1 MSMGNPN
8 AEHDKALDSVPIPIL
23 RSKRAR
29 GGFPTSDDRWTLVE
43 AFIREGGLV
52 KHQLDSFNDFVE
64 KRLQEIIN
72 ENSVIETENKGLYI
86 RLEKI
91 EVGKPRVR
99 EADASEH
106 LLYPM
111 EARLRNLTYA
121 APLYLTMALYVNDEE
136 VDRQRVYIGDLP
148 IMVRSRYCNL
158 YGLKRQE
165 LISKLEDP
173 EDPGG
178 YFIING
184 SERVIVSQEDLAP
197 NKPFYDKGDKASITH
212 TAKVISIGAGF
223 KTTVTVE
230 RHKDGIIYVI
240 FPSVATRI
248 PFPIIMRALGLE
260 TDEDIVLAVSDDPD
274 IQNELLPSLQFSIQI
289 ASTVDDALDFIG
301 SKVAIGQPREVRIER
316 ARQTLDKYFLPH
328 LGTTEDARLK
338 KALMVGQMVKGVIEM
353 YLGRR
358 EPDDK
363 DHTAN
368 KRVRLVGDLMAQLFR
383 AVFRQ
388 VIQDVRQQLEKHY
401 SRGKVPSL
409 VTLVRADI
417 ITERIRH
424 ALATGNWIG
433 GRTGV
438 SQMLDRTNLLSTLS
452 HLRRV
457 VSNLSRAQPHFE
469 ARDLHPTQWGR
480 LCAIE
485 TPEGQNCGL
494 VKNLALLS
502 TITVGVDE
510 NEVEKLLYDL
520 GVVPILTAR
529 KEGIKGTEVY
539 LNGRLVGIHTE
550 PDKLV
555 TTIRDLRRRGQISH
569 EINVARIR
577 RGALDEVRVNCD
589 GGRLRRP
596 VLIIENGELKL
607 KPEHIKKLSSGEWSW
622 SDLISNGIV
631 EYLDGDEEENALVAI
646 NPEEDMSKYT
656 HMEIIPSVMIGAVA
670 SIIPYAEHNQSPRN
684 IYEAAMAKQSL
695 GFPAANYRFRMDSRG
710 HLLIYPERPLVIT
723 RGMELNGY
731 LRRPAGQ
738 NAIVALLTYTGY
750 NMEDAVILNKSA
762 IERGMY
768 RSVFYRTY
776 ETEQMRYPGG
786 EEDRIEIPSAEV
798 RGYKGPESYAHL
810 DEDGIVS
817 PEVFVSGGEVLIGKS
832 SPPRF
837 YGVYTETV
845 VSSARRDSSI
855 TVRRGEKGIVD
866 NVVITETNEGYKL
879 VKVKVRELRIPELG
893 DKFASRHGQK
903 GVMGMM
909 IPMVDMPFTEDGIT
923 PDIIVNPH
931 ALPSRMTVGQ
941 LLESMAG
948 KVAALRGVMIDATP
962 FEGVTEEELRDLL
975 IRSGF
980 RWDGK
985 EVMYSGL
992 TGRKLE
998 ADVFIGVVYYQKLHH
1013 MVADKIHARAR
1024 GPVQILTRQPTEGR
1038 SREGG
1043 LRLGEMERD
1052 VLIAHGAAALLRER
1066 LVESS
1071 DKYTMYVCEDCGM
1084 IAWYDTNKGKP
1095 VCPIHG
1101 DKGRIARVTVPYAF
1115 KLLLQELMSLGIYP
1129 RIELGDLIEERRA

>member
-1 MSMGNPN
+1 MGVDNPN
-8 AEHDKALDSVPIPIL
+8 TERNRALDSAPIPVL
-23 RSKRAR
+23 RSRRLR
-29 GGFPTSDDRWTLVE
+29 GVFPSTDERWALVD

-64 KRLQEIIN
+64 KKLQEIVS
-72 ENSVIETENKGLYI
+72 ENSIIETEVKGLYI
-86 RLEKI
+86 KLERI
-91 EVGKPRVR
+91 EVGRPRVR

-106 LLYPM
+106 VLYPM

-121 APLYLTMALYVNDEE
+121 APLYLTMSLYVNDEE
-136 VDRQRVYIGDLP
+136 VDRQKVYIGDLP
-148 IMVRSRYCNL
+148 IMVRSKYCNL
-158 YGLKRQE
+158 HGLKRQE

-173 EDPGG
+173 DDPGG

-197 NKPFYDKGDKASITH
+197 DKPFYDKGDKASITH
-212 TAKVISIGAGF
+212 VAKVISIGAGY

-240 FPSVATRI
+240 FPAIATRI
-248 PFPIIMRALGLE
+248 PFPIVMRALGLE

-274 IQNELLPSLQFSIQI
+274 IQNELLPSLQFSMQL
-289 ASTVDDALDFIG
+289 ANTVDDALDFIG
-301 SKVAIGQPREVRIER
+301 SKVAIGQPRDVRIER
-316 ARQTLDKYFLPH
+316 ARQVLDRYFLPH
-328 LGTTEDARLK
+328 LGTTEEVRVK
-338 KALMVGQMVKGVIEM
+338 KALMIGQMVKGVIEM

-358 EPDDK
+358 QPDDK
-363 DHTAN
+363 DHVGN
-368 KRVRLVGDLMAQLFR
+368 KRVRLVGDLIAQLFR
-383 AVFRQ
+383 TVFRQ
-388 VIQDVRQQLEKHY
+388 VMQDVRQQLERHY
-401 SRGKVPSL
+401 SRGKIPSL

-438 SQMLDRTNLLSTLS
+438 SQMLDRTNILSTLS

-457 VSNLSRAQPHFE
+457 VSNLSRTQPHFE

-502 TITVGVDE
+502 TITVGVNE
-510 NEVEKLLYDL
+510 EEVEKMLYDL
-520 GVVPILTAR
+520 GVVPILKAR
-529 KEGIKGTEVY
+529 KEGTKGSEVY
-539 LNGRLVGIHTE
+539 LNGRLIGIHGE

-555 TTIRDLRRRGQISH
+555 SIIREMRRRGQISH
-569 EINVARIR
+569 EINIARIR
-577 RGALDEVRVNCD
+577 SEHLDEVRVNCD

-596 VLIIENGELKL
+596 LLIIDNGKLRL
-607 KPEHIKKLSSGEWSW
+607 KPEHIEKLVKGEWSW
-622 SDLISNGIV
+622 SDLISNGII
-631 EYLDGDEEENALVAI
+631 EFLDGEEEENALVAI

-656 HMEIIPSVMIGAVA
+656 HMEIVPSVMLGAVA

-731 LRRPAGQ
+731 LRRPTGQ

-750 NMEDAVILNKSA
+750 NMEDAVILNKSS
-762 IERGMY
+762 IERGMF
-768 RSVFYRTY
+768 RSVFFRTY

-798 RGYKGPESYAHL
+798 RGYKGPEAYAHL

-817 PEVFVSGGEVLIGKS
+817 PEVFVSGGEVLIGKT

-837 YGVYTETV
+837 YGVYAETV

-866 NVVITETNEGYKL
+866 SVVITETNEGYKL

-909 IPMVDMPFTEDGIT
+909 IPMQDMPFTEDGIT
-923 PDIIVNPH
+923 PDVIVNPH

-948 KVAALRGVMIDATP
+948 KVAALRGLMIDATP

-985 EVMYSGL
+985 EIMYSGL
-992 TGRKLE
+992 MGRKLE
-998 ADVFIGVVYYQKLHH
+998 ADIFIGVVYYQKLHH

-1071 DKYTMYVCEDCGM
+1071 DRYVMYICEECGM
-1084 IAWYDTNKGKP
+1084 IAWYDSNRGKP

-1101 DKGRIARVTVPYAF
+1101 DKGRIARVVVPYAF
-1115 KLLLQELMSLGIYP
+1115 KLMLQELMSLGIYP
-1129 RIELGDLIEERRA
+1129 KIELGDLIEERRV

>member
-1 MSMGNPN
+1 MSVDNPN
-8 AEHDKALDSVPIPIL
+8 AEHNVSLDSIPIPVL
-23 RSKRAR
+23 RSKRAY
-29 GGFPTSDDRWTLVE
+29 GEFPTSDDRWSLVS

-52 KHQLDSFNDFVE
+52 RHQLDSFNDFVE
-64 KRLQEIIN
+64 RKLQEIIN
-72 ENSVIETENKGLYI
+72 ENNIIETEVKGLYI
-86 RLEKI
+86 KLEKI
-91 EVGKPRVR
+91 EVGRPRVR

-121 APLYLTMALYVNDEE
+121 APLYLTMVLYVNDEE
-136 VDRQRVYIGDLP
+136 VDRQKVYIGDLP
-148 IMVRSRYCNL
+148 IMVRSKFCNL

-173 EDPGG
+173 DDPGG

-212 TAKVISIGAGF
+212 VAKVISIGAGY

-230 RHKDGIIYVI
+230 RHKDGIIYVT
-240 FPSVATRI
+240 FPAIATRI
-248 PFPIIMRALGLE
+248 PFPIVMRALGLE

-274 IQNELLPSLQFSIQI
+274 IQNELLPSLQFSMQL
-289 ASTVDDALDFIG
+289 ANTVDDALDFIG

-316 ARQTLDKYFLPH
+316 AKQVLDRYFLPH

-358 EPDDK
+358 QPDDK
-363 DHTAN
+363 DHIAN

-388 VIQDVRQQLEKHY
+388 VVQDIRQQLERHY

-457 VSNLSRAQPHFE
+457 VSNLSRTQPHFE

-510 NEVEKLLYDL
+510 NDVEKMLNDL
-520 GVVPILTAR
+520 GVIPILKAR

-539 LNGRLVGIHTE
+539 LNGRLIGIHTDPE
-550 PDKLV
+550 KLV
-555 TTIRDLRRRGQISH
+555 QTIREMRRRGQISH

-577 RGALDEVRVNCD
+577 NDYLDEVRVNCD

-596 VLIIENGELKL
+596 LLIIENGKPRL
-607 KPEHIKKLSSGEWSW
+607 KPEHVEKLRRGEWSW
-622 SDLISNGIV
+622 SDLVNNGIV

-646 NPEEDMSKYT
+646 NPDNDMGKYT
-656 HMEIIPSVMIGAVA
+656 HMEIIPSVMLGAVA

-710 HLLIYPERPLVIT
+710 HILIYPEKPLVIT
-723 RGMELNGY
+723 RGLELNGY

-738 NAIVALLTYTGY
+738 NAVVALLTYTGY

-768 RSVFYRTY
+768 RSVFFRTY

-798 RGYKGPESYAHL
+798 RGYKGPEAYAHL

-817 PEVFVSGGEVLIGKS
+817 PEVFVSGGEVLIGKT

-866 NVVITETNEGYKL
+866 NVVVTETNEGYKL

-909 IPMVDMPFTEDGIT
+909 IPMQDMPFTEDGIT

-948 KVAALRGVMIDATP
+948 KVAALRGIMVDATP

-975 IRSGF
+975 VRSGF

-998 ADVFIGVVYYQKLHH
+998 ADIFIGVVYYQKLHH

-1084 IAWYDTNKGKP
+1084 IAWYDANKGRP

-1101 DKGRIARVTVPYAF
+1101 DKGRIVRVTVPYAF

-1129 RIELGDLIEERRA
+1129 RIEAGDLIEERRS

>member
-1 MSMGNPN
+1 MLQGTGF
-8 AEHDKALDSVPIPIL
+8 DSQGYVPIPIL
-23 RSKRAR
+23 RSERLR
-29 GGFPTSDDRWTLVE
+29 NQPFPTSDDRWELVR

-52 KHQLDSFNDFVE
+52 KHQIDSFNDFVE
-64 KRLQEIIN
+64 RKLQEIIN
-72 ENSVIETENKGLYI
+72 ENNVIETEIKGLYI
-86 RLEKI
+86 KLERI
-91 EVGKPRVR
+91 EVGKPRIR

-111 EARLRNLTYA
+111 EARLRNITYS
-121 APLYLTMALYVNDEE
+121 APLYLMMTLYINDEE
-136 VDRQRVYIGDLP
+136 VDRQKVYIGDLP

-158 YGLKRQE
+158 HGMKRSD
-165 LISKLEDP
+165 LIKKLEDP
-173 EDPGG
+173 DDPGG

-197 NKPFYDKGDKASITH
+197 NKPFYDKGNKASITH

-230 RHKDGIIYVI
+230 RHSDGIIYVT
-240 FPSVATRI
+240 FPAVATRI
-248 PFPIIMRALGLE
+248 PFPVIMRALGLE

-274 IQNELLPSLQFSIQI
+274 IQNELLPSLQFSIQF
-289 ASTVDDALDFIG
+289 AKTVDDALDYIG

-316 ARQTLDKYFLPH
+316 ARQVLDRYFLPH

-358 EPDDK
+358 QPDDK
-363 DHTAN
+363 DHMAN
-368 KRVRLVGDLMAQLFR
+368 KRVRLVGDLMTQLFR

-388 VIQDVRQQLEKHY
+388 VVQDIKQQLERHY
-401 SRGKVPSL
+401 SRGKVPNL

-424 ALATGNWIG
+424 ALATGNWVG

-438 SQMLDRTNLLSTLS
+438 SQMLDRTNILSTLS

-457 VSNLSRAQPHFE
+457 VSNLSRTQPHFE

-480 LCAIE
+480 LCAVE

-494 VKNLALLS
+494 VKNMALLA
-502 TITVGVDE
+502 TITVGVNED
-510 NEVEKLLYDL
+510 EVEKMLYDL
-520 GVVPILTAR
+520 GVVPIMKAR
-529 KEGIKGTEVY
+529 REGVKGSEVY
-539 LNGRLVGIHTE
+539 LNGRLIGIHPE
-550 PDKLV
+550 PEKLV
-555 TTIRDLRRRGQISH
+555 STVRMLRRRGQISN
-569 EINVARIR
+569 EINIARIKTEY
-577 RGALDEVRVNCD
+577 LDEVRVNCD
-589 GGRLRRP
+589 GGRIRRP
-596 VLIIENGELKL
+596 LLIIENGALKL
-607 KPEHIKKLSSGEWSW
+607 RPEHIEKLRSGEWSW
-622 SDLISNGIV
+622 TDLVNNGII

-646 NPEEDMSKYT
+646 NPEDITEKHT
-656 HMEIIPSVMIGAVA
+656 HMEIIPSVMLGAIA

-723 RGMELNGY
+723 RGLELNGY
-731 LRRPAGQ
+731 INRPAGQ
-738 NAIVALLTYTGY
+738 NAVVALISYTGY

-768 RSVFYRTY
+768 RSVFFRTY

-786 EEDRIEIPSAEV
+786 EEDRIEIPSPEV
-798 RGYKGPESYAHL
+798 RGYKGSEAYAHL

-817 PEVFVSGGEVLIGKS
+817 PEVLVSSGEVLIGKT

-837 YGVYTETV
+837 YGVYAETV
-845 VSSARRDSSI
+845 TSSPRRDSSI

-866 NVVITETNEGYKL
+866 NVVVTETNEGYKL

-909 IPMVDMPFTEDGIT
+909 IPMQDMPFTEDGIT

-931 ALPSRMTVGQ
+931 ALPSRMTIGQ

-948 KVAALRGVMIDATP
+948 KVAALRGVLVDATP
-962 FEGVTEEELRDLL
+962 FEGVTEDELRELL
-975 IRSGF
+975 IKAGF

-998 ADVFIGVVYYQKLHH
+998 ADIFIGVVYYQKLHH

-1066 LVESS
+1066 LMESS

-1084 IAWYDTNKGKP
+1084 IAWYDTNRGRP
-1095 VCPIHG
+1095 ICPIHG
-1101 DKGRIARVTVPYAF
+1101 DKGRVVRVVVPYAF
-1115 KLLLQELMSLGIYP
+1115 KLLLQELLSLGIYP
-1129 RIELGDLIEERRA
+1129 RIETGDLIEERGT